1 MSSMLTGLM
10 LLALLAGVIRLRVVT
25 DPDRATRRELD
36 ANRTRETGTRG
47 DWISERDLRRH
58 SRHLV
63 SQVEQYLASHGG
75 SL

>member
-1 MSSMLTGLM
+1 MSSMLTGLV

-25 DPDRATRRELD
+25 DPDRATRRELG
-36 ANRTRETGTRG
+36 ATRTPESTPG

-63 SQVEQYLASHGG
+63 NQVEQYLASHGG
-75 SL
+75 LL